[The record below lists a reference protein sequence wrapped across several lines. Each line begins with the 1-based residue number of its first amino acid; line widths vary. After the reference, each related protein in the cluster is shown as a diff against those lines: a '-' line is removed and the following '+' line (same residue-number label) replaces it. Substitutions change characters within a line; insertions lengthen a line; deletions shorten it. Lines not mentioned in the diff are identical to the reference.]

1 MINPAKDLYDPFADD
16 QDDESPA
23 FPPPTDVPEG
33 DGMPFLPPPERDKA
47 ATSVPEGAP
56 RYQTCFGR
64 AVKPVITPL
73 SAGTAYSFPAPSPTN
88 H

>member
-1 MINPAKDLYDPFADD
+1 MPGFGKCVGDSLTTSFADD

-56 RYQTCFGR
+56 
-64 AVKPVITPL
+64 
-73 SAGTAYSFPAPSPTN
+73 
-88 H
+88 